1 MPGGRDWDVRAGDR
15 GGSLS
20 GRSVRSLRSWAV
32 ALLLSL
38 SVHVALTWRIGSDL
52 DAVIE
57 EVQSSVSVQVAADVP
72 TEESEQRL
80 RFEQPLDVT
89 PPETL
94 IPNRAT
100 VVVPDVPQRA
110 FRAAR
115 GGVVVAPGAGVGW
128 SVPGPATGQ
137 LGTGL
142 GEGAAQFARYVAELR
157 ETGLDVVFVIDATGS
172 MDWVLDEVKLRVR
185 DIISWV
191 RDLVPIARFGVVTF
205 RDVDDPEFVVRAQPL
220 TYSTRK
226 LERFLANTR
235 GAGGGS
241 LGESVFAGVRTGVEE
256 AGWRRAGKRL
266 LILIGDAPPH
276 RDEADQLLR
285 LVAGFHADGGQ
296 VTTLDVSDE
305 ANPVLLEARLG
316 RAVNRGLYRG
326 TPGYDFLKIAE
337 HGGGDAATLDGE
349 LRLTRR
355 LVNLIFG
362 QRYAAELSLALEAIE
377 S

>member
-1 MPGGRDWDVRAGDR
+1 
-15 GGSLS
+15 
-20 GRSVRSLRSWAV
+20 VRSLRIWTL

-38 SVHVALTWRIGSDL
+38 SVHVGLTWRIGSDL
-52 DAVIE
+52 DAGIE
-57 EVQSSVSVQVAADVP
+57 GVQATVAVQVAADAP

-80 RFEQPLDVT
+80 QFEPRLDEPT
-89 PPETL
+89 PETL

-100 VVVPDVPQRA
+100 VVVPNVPQQA

-115 GGVVVAPGAGVGW
+115 GGVVVAPGASVGW
-128 SVPGPATGQ
+128 NLPGKATGQ

-142 GEGAAQFARYVAELR
+142 GEGAAQFARYVEDLR

-191 RDLVPIARFGVVTF
+191 RDLVPIARFGLVAF

-220 TYSTRK
+220 TYSTAK
-226 LERFLANTR
+226 LERFLASIR

-241 LGESVFAGVRTGVEE
+241 LGESVLAGVRTGVQE

-285 LVAGFHADGGQ
+285 VVAGFHADGGQ

-305 ANPVLLEARLG
+305 ANPVLLETRLG
-316 RAVNRGLYRG
+316 RAVNRDLYRG
-326 TPGYDFLKIAE
+326 APAYDFLQIAE